1 MSTFIGVRALNRSQR
16 IDLGGRTISPA
27 TGVAGSGAGVT
38 GFVNL
43 DNLRVRRDLARH
55 TTLGA
60 IVTGTGLPFA
70 LADDGTIVAGG
81 QVTVRA
87 TGLVLD
93 VTAVNFV
100 TAAGVA
106 GSGAAGTATVGTAD
120 GTNPRIDTIAVN
132 TATGAFV
139 VIAGIPT
146 PGATLFNHRGASGID
161 SFAGT
166 GNVTAV
172 TAWPAARIPL
182 AHVLVP
188 AAATNLTQ
196 VANVLDIRA

>member
-1 MSTFIGVRALNRSQR
+1 MSTFVGIRTLNRTQKFD
-16 IDLGGRTISPA
+16 IGGRLISPA

-38 GFVNL
+38 AFVNL
-43 DNLRVRRDLARH
+43 DNARVRRDIARH

-60 IVTGTGLPFA
+60 LITGAGVPFS
-70 LADDGTIVAGG
+70 LSDDGVITQGGAVA
-81 QVTVRA
+81 VRA

-93 VTAVNFV
+93 VSAVNF
-100 TAAGVA
+100 TNAAGTA
-106 GSGAAGTATVGTAD
+106 GAGAAGTATVGAAD
-120 GTNPRIDTIAVN
+120 ATNPRIDTIAVN
-132 TATGAFV
+132 TSNGAFV

-146 PGATLFNHRGASGID
+146 PGATLFNHRGAAGID
-161 SFAGT
+161 AFAGV

-172 TAWPAARIPL
+172 TAWPAQRIPL

-188 AAATNLTQ
+188 ATATNLTQ

>member
-27 TGVAGSGAGVT
+27 TGVAGSNAGVT

-43 DNLRVRRDLARH
+43 DNQRVRRDLARH

-100 TAAGVA
+100 A
-106 GSGAAGTATVGTAD
+106 GSGVAGTATVGTAD
-120 GTNPRIDTIAVN
+120 ATNPRIDTIAVN
-132 TATGAFV
+132 TASGAFV

-146 PGATLFNHRGASGID
+146 PGATLFNHRGAAGID
-161 SFAGT
+161 SFAGV
-166 GNVTAV
+166 GNVTTV

-188 AAATNLTQ
+188 ASATNLTQ